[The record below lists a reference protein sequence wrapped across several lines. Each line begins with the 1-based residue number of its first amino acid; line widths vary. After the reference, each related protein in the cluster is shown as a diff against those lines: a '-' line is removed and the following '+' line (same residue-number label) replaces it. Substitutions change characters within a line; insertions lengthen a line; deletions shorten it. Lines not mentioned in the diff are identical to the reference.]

1 MNIQS
6 FIKTAEWQEIKSF
19 FKGELLDKPL
29 NIKLDGMSND
39 RIALEVR
46 ASQLAG
52 EKIKKMI
59 SKFERMGGKEIVNK
73 EGYI

>member
-1 MNIQS
+1 
-6 FIKTAEWQEIKSF
+6 
-19 FKGELLDKPL
+19 
-29 NIKLDGMSND
+29 MSND

-73 EGYI
+73 EEYIQITQDFYNIFECGLYKISGGRFVNKLLKQKD

>member
-1 MNIQS
+1 MIIQN
-6 FIKTAEWQEIKSF
+6 FIKTAEWKEIKDF

-52 EKIKKMI
+52 DKVKKMI
-59 SKFERMGGKEIVNK
+59 SKFERMGGKEAISK
-73 EGYI
+73 EEYI

>member
-1 MNIQS
+1 MNIKN
-6 FIKTAEWQEIKSF
+6 FIKTEEWQEIKTF

-29 NIKLDGMSND
+29 NIKLDGMSNE

-59 SKFERMGGKEIVNK
+59 SKFERMGGKEIINK
-73 EGYI
+73 EDWV